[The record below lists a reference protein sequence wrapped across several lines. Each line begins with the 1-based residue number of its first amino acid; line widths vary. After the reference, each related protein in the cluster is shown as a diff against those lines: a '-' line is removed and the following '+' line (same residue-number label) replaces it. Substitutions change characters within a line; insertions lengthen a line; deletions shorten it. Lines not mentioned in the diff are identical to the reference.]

1 MSIIVW
7 LCLGLVAGFIGC
19 KLRSG
24 TGPKVLPDVAFGLL
38 SAAVGGSFLFGILQ
52 SAPVIGFDAHSL
64 VLAAIGASIVLWIG
78 QAIGRR
84 RTP

>member
-1 MSIIVW
+1 MSIIAW
-7 LCLGLVAGFIGC
+7 LSLGLLAGFVGC

-24 TGPKVLPDVAFGLL
+24 TGPKVLPDIALGLL
-38 SAAVGGSFLFGILQ
+38 SALVGASFLFGIFQ

-64 VLAAIGASIVLWIG
+64 VFAAIGASITSWIG
-78 QAIGRR
+78 QAIDRR